1 MSRILLTSALPYANG
16 SIHIGHLVEYVQ
28 SDIFTR
34 AHRMAGTQI
43 LHVCADDTHGTPIE
57 MNARR
62 QGITPEELIARSY
75 EEHTRDFAA
84 FDVDFDHYDSTNTD
98 TNRALAEQIY
108 GALKEGGYVVKQSTQ
123 QMYSPELGRFLADR
137 MVKGTCPTCGAEDQ
151 YGDSCEAC
159 GSTYDPTELVNPRVA
174 ETGEAPE
181 LRETENLY
189 VELAKF
195 APFLRDWLQRGV
207 GQESTRKF
215 VEAWLDGGLQNWCIS
230 RDAPYFGFEI
240 PGEPGKYFYVWLDAP
255 VGYIAATKRWCEANG
270 EDWWSWWAPD
280 GDVELIHNIGKDI
293 VYFHTLFWPA
303 MLEAASFKVPDRVR
317 VHGMLTVNGT
327 KMSKSRGTFIKAST
341 YLEHLDPDYLRFY
354 YASKLSDS
362 VDDLDLHLEDFVSKV
377 NAELVNNL
385 VNLSSRVMKFIEKR
399 FDGQVAAFDPAD
411 EPVCAEIAES
421 LAKAKHCYTTWDT
434 RRAVQHIIDAGNAAN
449 QYMQEKEPWKLIKS
463 DPEAAARVCAVA
475 LHGAV
480 ASMAALTPVTPS
492 LSARF
497 AAAIG
502 LDALTWEHA
511 DARWQPEKVVAP
523 ETLLARMDMA
533 AVEAM
538 VEQSR
543 AESAPAEET
552 PDYAVDVEAFSDEIT
567 FDDFAKVDLRIG
579 VVEEASFVEG
589 AKKLLQL
596 TVHCGKRIN
605 VFAGVRSAY
614 PDPSVLVG
622 RRVVVVA
629 NLKPRKMRFGVSEG
643 MLLATSAEDDSGLQ
657 LVHPSDDA
665 LGGWTV
671 R

>member
-34 AHRMAGTQI
+34 AHRMAGTEI
-43 LHVCADDTHGTPIE
+43 VHVCADDTHGTPIE

-62 QGITPEELIARSY
+62 QGITPEELIARSFD
-75 EEHTRDFAA
+75 EHTRDFAA

-98 TNRALAEQIY
+98 TNRELAERIY
-108 GALKEGGYVVKQSTQ
+108 GALRDQGYVVKQSNQ

-137 MVKGTCPTCGAEDQ
+137 MVKGICPVCGAEDQ
-151 YGDSCEAC
+151 YGDSCEVC
-159 GSTYDPTELVNPRVA
+159 GSTYEPTELVNPRVS
-174 ETGEAPE
+174 ETGETPE
-181 LRETENLY
+181 WRETENLY
-189 VELAKF
+189 VELGKF
-195 APFLRDWLQRGV
+195 ADFLRDWLQTGV
-207 GQESTRKF
+207 TQESTRKF

-240 PGEPGKYFYVWLDAP
+240 PGEPGKFFYVWLDAP
-255 VGYIAATKRWCEANG
+255 IGYIAATKRWCEAKG
-270 EDWWSWWAPD
+270 EDWWSWWGPD
-280 GDVELIHNIGKDI
+280 ADVDVIHNIGKDI

-303 MLEAASFKVPDRVR
+303 MLKAAGFKVPKRVR

-327 KMSKSRGTFIKAST
+327 KMSKSRGTFIKAAT

-362 VDDLDLHLEDFVSKV
+362 VDDIDLHLEDFVSKV

-399 FDGQVAAFDPAD
+399 FDGEVAAFDPAD
-411 EPVCAEIAES
+411 ESVCAQIADS
-421 LAKAKHCYTTWDT
+421 LAKARHCYTTWDT

-480 ASMAALTPVTPS
+480 AAMAALTPVTPS
-492 LSARF
+492 LSKRF

-502 LDALTWEHA
+502 VDELTWEHA
-511 DARWQPEKVVAP
+511 DATWRPEKVVAP
-523 ETLLARMDMA
+523 DTLLARMEMS

-538 VEQSR
+538 VEQSK
-543 AESAPAEET
+543 AESAPADPT
-552 PDYAVDVEAFSDEIT
+552 PDYAVDVESFGDEIS

-596 TVHCGKRIN
+596 RVHCGKRIN

-643 MLLATSAEDDSGLQ
+643 MLLATSADDDTGLQ
-657 LVHPSDDA
+657 LVHPSEDA
-665 LGGWTV
+665 LAGWTV